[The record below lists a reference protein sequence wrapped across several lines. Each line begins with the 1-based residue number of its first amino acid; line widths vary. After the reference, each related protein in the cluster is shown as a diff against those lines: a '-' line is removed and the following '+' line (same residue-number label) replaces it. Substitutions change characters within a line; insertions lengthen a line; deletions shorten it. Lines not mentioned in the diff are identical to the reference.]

1 MDFDPDREPVE
12 PRDAAAVILVRDRP
26 SGEAEVFLLRRH
38 RKAKFMAQ
46 SFVFPGGI
54 VDPGEDDLR
63 LTAARELFEE
73 AGVLLAPGA
82 DPAQLASWRDEHAK
96 GEGPSF
102 VERIAAEGIALDL
115 DALDLFAHWI
125 TPSAEKRRYSA
136 QFFLAELPA
145 GQAPSFCNVETVDEA
160 WVTPQEAL
168 ERRAELR
175 LPPPQLR
182 TLLEL
187 SEAAPGGVAALREL
201 AAARREHVAPIVP
214 RLLLEEDLPHG
225 FALVLPWDATYTTSA
240 TGAGEPL
247 PADHPLAGGGS
258 RFVMDA
264 DGIWEQR

>member
-12 PRDAAAVILVRDRP
+12 PRGAAAVILVRDRP
-26 SGEAEVFLLRRH
+26 GGEAEVFLLRRH

-73 AGVLLAPGA
+73 AGVLLAPGV
-82 DPAQLASWRDEHAK
+82 DPAEFTAWRKELVAN
-96 GEGPSF
+96 EGPPFS
-102 VERIAAEGIALDL
+102 ERLSAAGVSLDL
-115 DALDLFAHWI
+115 DGLDLFAHWI

-145 GQAPSFCNVETVDEA
+145 GQTPSFDNVETVDEV
-160 WVTPQEAL
+160 WVTPAEAL
-168 ERRAELR
+168 ERRGELR

-182 TLLEL
+182 TLLEMR
-187 SEAAPGGVAALREL
+187 EAAPGGVAALREL

-214 RLLLEEDLPHG
+214 RLLQEEGLPHG
-225 FALVLPWDATYTTSA
+225 FALVLPWDPTYTTTA

-264 DGIWEQR
+264 DGIWDQL